1 MSAQDKIENV
11 LRDLHILLSKSEVY
25 DKEKGLV
32 VVNKKEMLGLF
43 TDLNKCIY
51 EMLDEYELT
60 ERGRDQ
66 AAREVRKKGD
76 EIIADANKKAEDVYA
91 ASVLYTDE
99 ALKLVQ
105 DIMQEASDS
114 IKEVYEKLETDLQ
127 KEKQRVRKDQSD
139 LTGYLQDLKDTDEY
153 LKLIEERNKKLAK
166 EKQKEKEAEP
176 SAYAA
181 VKPEIRINEEYFREH
196 GLLLEEEEQP
206 EEEKEPVTAE
216 VNVNLDSEYFKWKER
231 EQAEGK
237 PETAG
242 AGSEKKQEKH
252 SLFGKIIKNE

>member
-66 AAREVRKKGD
+66 ATREVRKKGD

-153 LKLIEERNKKLAK
+153 LKIPTRKNWSAKK
-166 EKQKEKEAEP
+166 
-176 SAYAA
+176 S
-181 VKPEIRINEEYFREH
+181 RR
-196 GLLLEEEEQP
+196 
-206 EEEKEPVTAE
+206 
-216 VNVNLDSEYFKWKER
+216 
-231 EQAEGK
+231 
-237 PETAG
+237 
-242 AGSEKKQEKH
+242 KKRQSRRH
-252 SLFGKIIKNE
+252 TQQ